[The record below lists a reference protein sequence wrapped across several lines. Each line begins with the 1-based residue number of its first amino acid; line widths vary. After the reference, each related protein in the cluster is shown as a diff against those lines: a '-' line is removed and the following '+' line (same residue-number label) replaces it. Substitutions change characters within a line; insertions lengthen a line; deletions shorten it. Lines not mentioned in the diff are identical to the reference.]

1 MMNFDYFYYPRDLLT
16 YLCEWVQHSC
26 TSICSPRDGKWSGTV
41 DGCNKKGSGIP
52 ESSVPKILFSAKKPG
67 ITTIISANH
76 CVGNFMNKYA
86 IRECILI
93 LERGKGSFYTR
104 YQLNFLEWG

>member
-41 DGCNKKGSGIP
+41 DGCNKKGSGIT

-67 ITTIISANH
+67 IPTIISY
-76 CVGNFMNKYA
+76 KYA

-93 LERGKGSFYTR
+93 LARGKGSFYVR